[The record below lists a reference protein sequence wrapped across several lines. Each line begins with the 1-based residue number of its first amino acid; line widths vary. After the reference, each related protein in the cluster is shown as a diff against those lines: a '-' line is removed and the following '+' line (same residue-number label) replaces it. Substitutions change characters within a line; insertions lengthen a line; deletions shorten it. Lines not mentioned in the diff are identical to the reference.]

1 MLSYFYLSA
10 FDFVVTVTLGSVL
23 SSMVLGKVTLAEG
36 TAALAVIICLQYL
49 LAWTT
54 KRSKTLEKVINSS
67 PTMIFYRG
75 EFLKEAMDREM
86 ITTEEVYAEIRKF
99 RMLDVA
105 QVEAVVMELNGEL
118 TVIKKAEGA
127 VHTSLHD
134 MDN

>member
-1 MLSYFYLSA
+1 MKELLFKNWESIWQVGLCALLAYVILFLFIRISGKRTLAKLNA

-75 EFLKEAMDREM
+75 EFLKEAMDLGCWM
-86 ITTEEVYAEIRKF
+86 
-99 RMLDVA
+99 
-105 QVEAVVMELNGEL
+105 
-118 TVIKKAEGA
+118 
-127 VHTSLHD
+127 
-134 MDN
+134 